1 MAQTP
6 QQRKA
11 NIAYARAQEQK
22 MGKPPSE
29 IKKKQDKAQK
39 PPIPRIWVYLL
50 LFVVCGGIIFELVR
64 IIWGAFGG

>member
-1 MAQTP
+1 
-6 QQRKA
+6 
-11 NIAYARAQEQK
+11 

-39 PPIPRIWVYLL
+39 PPIPRIWVCTLELYHQARDTVRVLTMDIDLL